1 MSQAISHS
9 QELQEKANQLKSDYD
24 LQVIELSGRED
35 ELAQAKER
43 YETSLSELNEQL
55 VQSEEMRLKL
65 VSQLE
70 SKSAELKDSLLQVDE
85 LRGEVSKLESRT
97 EVLTRELSESKKENE
112 GLQES
117 LQEQQEALSKAK
129 KESLET
135 LETLGSLRD
144 ENSQLQRAA
153 KTLGEDNSILSHRV
167 EELELAALKV
177 KNEQQLKDE
186 KIAELTETLRL
197 VAQQKAVLALEKV
210 IANSNVEKVRAI
222 AEAVSPDDLLELGL
236 ANVDV
241 EVLKEAPLLFNQAI
255 EDAKERLWV
264 LENPQQ
270 KMEAEELPLEV
281 LGKAPART
289 TKEVPLEP
297 IDLESFREEH
307 SRRSPLRRSDSFDEF
322 VEEDEFVE
330 KDEFFEEEERRDHHR
345 LHSSRTSLKPASG
358 APDQL
363 QRDAFDALIAA
374 IDQSRDYEL
383 LQLISRAG
391 TKEDL
396 FNKTEFGRLNS
407 RNVHALLDDPDEI
420 GKIAERAR
428 SRLDRLDDSRQGEK
442 HNILKSRSQWQALER
457 LNREALK
464 GQMEKIVPLQEIR
477 KELRYLGE
485 TPMTGVNPAF
495 QGSAKLEAMKL
506 EPHFKELA
514 DGVDIIVPYLYKQRC
529 IIKEFLGG
537 LPTDQALNG
546 VPYKDEVNTYRKV
559 LTRYLHRVED
569 ELRIHMP
576 VQKLL
581 KGNEDKK
588 NLLEQQ
594 GMLQN
599 IKQAKEDLK
608 DLRQL
613 SSIFKVSYTDY
624 PIAEKNNHL
633 DSSGKTGPGASL
645 EVYEPDNTR
654 PYQMVDRVKPDHFRE
669 HTVAVNNQVVGRF
682 IEERVS
688 GIDRIG
694 VKPKVKLTVTSFPP
708 ATDPNGRVAY
718 SVAMVTQLLA
728 GLKEPPSAKN
738 PIILR
743 GENSEQLEYLWTALM
758 IIGDKSPQ
766 MKFGPETIK
775 ISSSKHF
782 NPDKEMGQG
791 AEKFSPDSCYKKN
804 FETCPQLNMLVADV
818 AKLTS
823 DKFGHKENQ
832 QKVHSHSGQA
842 VTIFKG
848 KMKEALE
855 EMKQDNVIEERGP
868 HSIK

>member
-1 MSQAISHS
+1 M
-9 QELQEKANQLKSDYD
+9 E
-24 LQVIELSGRED
+24 
-35 ELAQAKER
+35 
-43 YETSLSELNEQL
+43 
-55 VQSEEMRLKL
+55 
-65 VSQLE
+65 
-70 SKSAELKDSLLQVDE
+70 
-85 LRGEVSKLESRT
+85 
-97 EVLTRELSESKKENE
+97 
-112 GLQES
+112 
-117 LQEQQEALSKAK
+117 
-129 KESLET
+129 
-135 LETLGSLRD
+135 
-144 ENSQLQRAA
+144 
-153 KTLGEDNSILSHRV
+153 
-167 EELELAALKV
+167 
-177 KNEQQLKDE
+177 KDE
-186 KIAELTETLRL
+186 QITQLTETLKL

-210 IANSNVEKVRAI
+210 IGESNEEQVRAI
-222 AEAVSPDDLLELGL
+222 AEAKSIEDLKAIESLDLDENDLSFLKDPATFQKVVKAAAKRLSALEEEAFIPHSKEDAEDKPVEELGKGTHKT
-236 ANVDV
+236 A
-241 EVLKEAPLLFNQAI
+241 KIPL
-255 EDAKERLWV
+255 
-264 LENPQQ
+264 
-270 KMEAEELPLEV
+270 
-281 LGKAPART
+281 
-289 TKEVPLEP
+289 LEP
-297 IDLESFREEH
+297 INMEEQFREDELGKGFH
-307 SRRSPLRRSDSFDEF
+307 RRPDSSLSDELFFEDEPLRDR
-322 VEEDEFVE
+322 EDEE
-330 KDEFFEEEERRDHHR
+330 LQRNKHR
-345 LHSSRTSLKPASG
+345 TSSGRSSLKPSSG
-358 APDQL
+358 AADEA
-363 QRDAFDALIAA
+363 QRDAFDALVAA
-374 IDQSRDYEL
+374 IDQSKDYEL
-383 LQLISRAG
+383 LQLISGAR

-396 FNKTEFGRLNS
+396 FKKTDFGRLNS
-407 RNVHALLDDPDEI
+407 KDVQALLDHPDEI
-420 GKIAERAR
+420 GKIVERAHF
-428 SRLDRLDDSRQGEK
+428 RLARLDDFRDGQK
-442 HNILKSRSQWQALER
+442 QKILESPTQWQAFER

-464 GQMEKIVPLQEIR
+464 GPMEKMGALREVR

-485 TPMTGVNPAF
+485 TPMVWLNPAF
-495 QGSAKLEAMKL
+495 QESAKPEAIKL
-506 EPHFKELA
+506 ESHFKELA
-514 DGVDIIVPYLYKQRC
+514 EGADVIVPYLYRQRC
-529 IIKEFLGG
+529 VIKEFLAG
-537 LPTDQALNG
+537 LPDDREMIGAA
-546 VPYKDEVNTYRKV
+546 YRDEVTDYRKL
-559 LTRYLHRVED
+559 LTRYLRGIED